1 MNHQMRLLY
10 TLIAVI
16 PIVVA
21 GAGLAAFLLL
31 RAGYGPLV
39 WGVLPFLA
47 MLALAGIIGAVL
59 GRAATNRRVPRDDR
73 PPRDTDRDTDQKR
86 ADDDV

>member
-1 MNHQMRLLY
+1 MNHQMKLLY

-16 PIVVA
+16 PLVVA
-21 GAGLAAFLLL
+21 GTGLAAFLLL

-47 MLALAGIIGAVL
+47 MLALAGVIGAFL
-59 GRAATNRRVPRDDR
+59 GRAATNRRNSGPGAASQDLDR
-73 PPRDTDRDTDQKR
+73 SAT
-86 ADDDV
+86 DDDV

>member
-1 MNHQMRLLY
+1 MNRQMKLLY

-16 PIVVA
+16 PAVVL

-39 WGVLPFLA
+39 WGVLPFLG
-47 MLALAGIIGAVL
+47 MLAVAGVIGLIL
-59 GRAATNRRVPRDDR
+59 GRAATGQRDDVSS
-73 PPRDTDRDTDQKR
+73 RDRIR
-86 ADDDV
+86 RDDDV

>member
-1 MNHQMRLLY
+1 MNRQMKLLY

-16 PIVVA
+16 PLIVA
-21 GAGLAAFLLL
+21 GTGLAAFLLL

-47 MLALAGIIGAVL
+47 MLALAGVIGAIL
-59 GRAATNRRVPRDDR
+59 GRAATNRRGTDAGSSSRSPDR
-73 PPRDTDRDTDQKR
+73 RRT
-86 ADDDV
+86 DDDV

>member
-1 MNHQMRLLY
+1 MNRQMKLLY

-16 PIVVA
+16 PLVVA

-39 WGVLPFLA
+39 WGVVPFLA
-47 MLALAGIIGAVL
+47 MLALAGVIGAIL
-59 GRAATNRRVPRDDR
+59 GRAATNRRGSDADAPSRNL
-73 PPRDTDRDTDQKR
+73 DQR
-86 ADDDV
+86 RTDDDV

>member
-1 MNHQMRLLY
+1 MKLLY

-16 PIVVA
+16 PLIVA

-47 MLALAGIIGAVL
+47 MLALAGVIGAIL
-59 GRAATNRRVPRDDR
+59 GRAATNRRGSDADATSRNPGRR
-73 PPRDTDRDTDQKR
+73 PT
-86 ADDDV
+86 DDDV

>member
-1 MNHQMRLLY
+1 MNHQMKLLY

-16 PIVVA
+16 PLVVA
-21 GAGLAAFLLL
+21 GTGLAAFLLL

-47 MLALAGIIGAVL
+47 MLALAGVIGAIL
-59 GRAATNRRVPRDDR
+59 GRAATNRRGSGADAASQNPDR
-73 PPRDTDRDTDQKR
+73 SRT
-86 ADDDV
+86 DDDV